1 MKTIYLVLAVVGAVV
16 PYALFGSLILEGAG
30 IGVWMDQ
37 LLTDPA
43 PRGLTGDLAVAAL
56 VFLVWSWREAR
67 RLEMGRWW
75 IYPLVMTGIGLS
87 CAFPLFLWRREARV
101 AEGRDGEPGEH
112 GGPGRPDRGGG

>member
-1 MKTIYLVLAVVGAVV
+1 MRRIYLALAVIGAIV

-56 VFLVWSWREAR
+56 VFLVWSYTESR
-67 RLEMGRWW
+67 RLAMGRWW
-75 IYPLVMTGIGLS
+75 IYPVVMTGIGLS
-87 CAFPLFLWRREARV
+87 CAFPLFLWRRERVLADADAEASAAGDTARQ
-101 AEGRDGEPGEH
+101 GE
-112 GGPGRPDRGGG
+112 

>member
-1 MKTIYLVLAVVGAVV
+1 MRRVYLALAVIGAVV

-30 IGVWMDQ
+30 FGVWMDQ

-75 IYPLVMTGIGLS
+75 VYPLVMTGIGLS
-87 CAFPLFLWRREARV
+87 CAFPLFLWAR
-101 AEGRDGEPGEH
+101 EGRMETAELQ
-112 GGPGRPDRGGG
+112 RGGGGMGPVGREGR